1 MTISLGLHGPGHDRN
16 ARRPATHLPDR
27 VRTTGVNGAG
37 DGVARVTG
45 VTDAAVGPTTYP
57 AGVDSEVGRDEVR
70 RDEVV
75 LDGGVVTRCRRRVHL
90 ENDPTMHGAPQ
101 APPDPGVEQRIAD
114 AGEHRGYLAE
124 KLGRVF
130 GSDWTEI
137 PRDAGARD
145 RERATLSAMRAG
157 APYISGAQLPVD
169 VRGGRRGAVDLLVRS
184 GDGYVPVLVV
194 RHKVTDP
201 GQGARTSPLTD
212 LRPGSAREDPL
223 RKVRAQPR
231 DQLRLAHHVRLLQ
244 ACGEHAPGRLVG
256 GVVGSDA
263 DVVVWHDL
271 EAPTWAGGRSVL
283 AEYDE
288 RFADRLAVAGAAAA
302 GREPLARPSR
312 ITDCK
317 SCPWWPTCGSQ
328 LREARDV
335 SLVVRGEDAVLLRGS
350 GITTVDELA
359 AVPADVAEALPLSGT
374 RTSDAVLLAKAWLRD
389 LPLVRRVEQLDV
401 PRADVEVDVDMES
414 YADSGAYMWGCL
426 LTGSVPGESEGYRA
440 FSTWD
445 PLPSDDEARSFA
457 AFWTWFTGVRAWA
470 RDNGRTF
477 RAYCYNELAEN
488 RWMLASAERFA
499 GKPGIP
505 SVDEVRA
512 FVESDQWVDLFASV
526 RDQFLCPN
534 GKGLKVI
541 APSAGFAWRD
551 AEAGGENSMRWYR
564 DAVGLDGEV
573 PSDAQRQRLLQY
585 NEDDVRATLAIRR
598 WMTSEAARDIPF
610 TGDL

>member
-1 MTISLGLHGPGHDRN
+1 MGSDSGTVDGPGV
-16 ARRPATHLPDR
+16 AGER
-27 VRTTGVNGAG
+27 VL
-37 DGVARVTG
+37 
-45 VTDAAVGPTTYP
+45 
-57 AGVDSEVGRDEVR
+57 
-70 RDEVV
+70 

-90 ENDPTMHGAPQ
+90 EHDPMMHGVPL

-114 AGEHRGYLAE
+114 AAEHRTYLAD
-124 KLGRVF
+124 KLGRMF

-137 PRDAGARD
+137 PREASPD
-145 RERATLSAMRAG
+145 RREQATRAAMRAG

-169 VRGGRRGAVDLLVRS
+169 ARGGRRGAVDLLVNT

-201 GQGARTSPLTD
+201 GRGARTSPLTD
-212 LRPGSAREDPL
+212 PLPASAREDPL

-231 DQLRLAHHVRLLQ
+231 DQLRLAHHSRLLQ
-244 ACGEHAPGRLVG
+244 AAGMNVPGRLVG
-256 GVVGSDA
+256 GVIGADA

-302 GREPLARPSR
+302 EAEPLARPSR
-312 ITDCK
+312 VTECK
-317 SCPWWPTCGSQ
+317 SCPWWPICESQ
-328 LREARDV
+328 LRRERDV

-350 GITTVDELA
+350 GVHTVDALA
-359 AVPADVAEALPLSGT
+359 GVTEEVAEELPLSDG
-374 RTSDAVLLAKAWLRD
+374 RIADAVLLAKAWLRD
-389 LPLVRRVEQLDV
+389 LPLVRRVRRPHV

-426 LTGSVPGESEGYRA
+426 LTGSVDGEVEGYRA
-440 FSTWD
+440 FSSWD

-457 AFWTWFTGVRAWA
+457 EFWTWFTRVRTWA
-470 RDNGRTF
+470 RENGRSF

-488 RWMLASAERFA
+488 RWMLSSAERFA
-499 GKPGIP
+499 GKPGVP
-505 SVDEVRA
+505 GVDEVRE
-512 FVESDQWVDLFASV
+512 FIESDEWVDLFASV

-564 DAVGLDGEV
+564 DAVGLDGAP
-573 PSDAQRQRLLQY
+573 PSEAQRWRLLQY

-598 WMTSEAARDIPF
+598 WMTSDEVLDIPF